1 MFLEQRKIDFFVFS
15 IIYSST
21 RVCLITIY
29 HIHFDANIY
38 ICIFFPGVCMVCLLE
53 GCYIFLGCSG
63 YVWKI
68 MIVGIM
74 LKMKNCTDTFFTRN
88 GWVIQPNPSEINT
101 HIIMVSWNLNHTN
114 QVSHSLTVRQN
125 HKKLRG
131 HENMK
136 ITSYYCH
143 DLLIDFLC
151 CLNWNFLKGKYF
163 VGNNELCE
171 ELIILV
177 FIPSSFCYY
186 ALSFF
191 WWKGLLANENYELS
205 YWKCS

>member
-1 MFLEQRKIDFFVFS
+1 MQICTYVSFS
-15 IIYSST
+15 
-21 RVCLITIY
+21 RVCIRFACWKDVIYFRMFGLCLINHDSWVHVKDEELY
-29 HIHFDANIY
+29 WHI
-38 ICIFFPGVCMVCLLE
+38 
-53 GCYIFLGCSG
+53 
-63 YVWKI
+63 
-68 MIVGIM
+68 
-74 LKMKNCTDTFFTRN
+74 FTRN

-171 ELIILV
+171 ELIILI
-177 FIPSSFCYY
+177 FIPSSFCYNLKY

-205 YWKCS
+205 YWKCT

>member
-1 MFLEQRKIDFFVFS
+1 ML
-15 IIYSST
+15 
-21 RVCLITIY
+21 
-29 HIHFDANIY
+29 
-38 ICIFFPGVCMVCLLE
+38 ICIFFPGVCMVWLLE

-63 YVWKI
+63 CIWKLWYWFHVKDEELYWYI
-68 MIVGIM
+68 
-74 LKMKNCTDTFFTRN
+74 FFIRN

-114 QVSHSLTVRQN
+114 QVSHSLTLRQN

-151 CLNWNFLKGKYF
+151 CLNWNILKGKYF
-163 VGNNELCE
+163 VEKQWIVWRIDNVGIYSKPFFYL
-171 ELIILV
+171 
-177 FIPSSFCYY
+177 Y
-186 ALSFF
+186 ALSFC
-191 WWKGLLANENYELS
+191 WWKGSVS
-205 YWKCS
+205 YWKLWINLLKMHIIIFWNRLLVLFQRVENDVYAAWSL

>member
-1 MFLEQRKIDFFVFS
+1 MIFLYFLLFTRFNSSLFNNHISHPFWCKYIRSYVSFS
-15 IIYSST
+15 
-21 RVCLITIY
+21 R
-29 HIHFDANIY
+29 
-38 ICIFFPGVCMVCLLE
+38 VCMVCLLE
-53 GCYIFLGCSG
+53 GCYMFLGCSG

-74 LKMKNCTDTFFTRN
+74 LKMKNCTDTLFTRN

-177 FIPSSFCYY
+177 FIPSSFCYN
-186 ALSFF
+186 LSMLFHSF
-191 WWKGLLANENYELS
+191 DEKV
-205 YWKCS
+205 C

>member
-21 RVCLITIY
+21 QVCLITIY

-74 LKMKNCTDTFFTRN
+74 LTMKNCTDTFFTRN

-101 HIIMVSWNLNHTN
+101 HIKMVSWNLNHTN

-136 ITSYYCH
+136 ITSYYYH

-151 CLNWNFLKGKYF
+151 CLNWNILKGKYF
-163 VGNNELCE
+163 VGKQWIVWRIDNTG
-171 ELIILV
+171 IYSKP
-177 FIPSSFCYY
+177 F
-186 ALSFF
+186 
-191 WWKGLLANENYELS
+191 LLL
-205 YWKCS
+205 